1 MHLII
6 APENQVPTRMMSKI
20 VILLFHILLYSE
32 LIPSEAQTWIKSGYW
47 YSGTGSPISDINS
60 ALYTHLICAFAHV
73 NSSSYE
79 VSVSSSDEQY
89 FLTFT
94 DTVRQKNPSVTTLLS
109 IGGADA
115 NHTTLSNMVS
125 KASYRKSFIDSSIKI
140 ARLYGFQGLDF
151 GWNSANTSSDMTNMG
166 LLFQDWRAAVNFE
179 AKNSSQKD
187 LILTAA
193 VHFSPDLNSVSF
205 PVASIRSNLNWVHV
219 NAYDYHAPGWSNYT
233 GASAALYDP
242 SSNANTDY
250 GIGAWIGRGLSASK
264 LVLGLPF
271 YGYAWTLKSPNDNGI
286 GAPATGPAAIAIK
299 GGGAI
304 RYYRIKSYVQS
315 YGAAI
320 MYNATYVVNYCTVGS
335 TWIGFDDVEAVRMK
349 VSYAREKKLLGYVV
363 WQIPYDDN
371 WALSL
376 AAQKEENNGRPK
388 WQLLVIILT
397 TTATIAL
404 LLCLLVCYLWM
415 RKLRSKV
422 IAEKLESKANNI
434 AAAGDSNSNVPN
446 LQVFSL
452 ADIEAATNKFSFEN
466 KLGEGGYGPV
476 YKGVLS
482 NGNEIAVKKLSKTST
497 QGFEEFK
504 NEVMLTAKLQHVNL
518 VQVLGFCIES
528 DEQMLMY
535 EYMPNKSLDFYLFDP
550 IRRDLLDWKKR
561 IDIIEGV
568 TQGLLYLQE
577 YSRMIII
584 HRDLKSSNILLDEE
598 MKPKISD
605 FGMARIFKK
614 DEHEANTDRIVGTYG
629 YIPPEYARKGVYSTK
644 SDVYSF
650 GVLLLQIISGKR
662 TTCYH
667 GLDENLNLLEY
678 AYELCKE
685 GKGMEFMDPTLDD
698 TTSSCKLI
706 RCMQIALL
714 CVQENATD
722 RPSMLEVSSML
733 KNEIIVVTN
742 PKRPAFSTK
751 RDEGD
756 KKDSRLQALQLE
768 ICSVD
773 DLTIT
778 EVVAR

>member
-1 MHLII
+1 M
-6 APENQVPTRMMSKI
+6 
-20 VILLFHILLYSE
+20 
-32 LIPSEAQTWIKSGYW
+32 PSEAQTWVKSGYW

-60 ALYTHLICAFAHV
+60 ALFTHLICAFADV

-79 VSVSSSDEQY
+79 LSVSSSDKQY
-89 FLTFT
+89 FFTFT

-109 IGGADA
+109 IGGAGA

-151 GWNSANTSSDMTNMG
+151 GWDSANTSSDMTNMG
-166 LLFQDWRAAVNFE
+166 MLFQDWRAAVNSE

-205 PVASIRSNLNWVHV
+205 PVDSIRSNLNWVHV
-219 NAYDYHAPGWSNYT
+219 NAYDYHAPRWSNYT

-242 SSNANTDY
+242 SSNASTDY
-250 GIGAWIGRGLSASK
+250 GIGAWIGRGLPASK

-271 YGYAWTLKSPNDNGI
+271 YGYAWTLKNPNDNGI

-304 RYYRIKSYVQS
+304 RYYRIKSYVES

-376 AAQKEENNGRPK
+376 AAQEEENNGRPK
-388 WQLLVIILT
+388 WPLLVIILT
-397 TTATIAL
+397 TTATIGL
-404 LLCLLVCYLWM
+404 LLCLLVCYLRM
-415 RKLRSKV
+415 RKLRSK
-422 IAEKLESKANNI
+422 AKKLESKANNI
-434 AAAGDSNSNVPN
+434 AAAGDSNSSVPN

-452 ADIEAATNKFSFEN
+452 TDIEAATNKFSFEN

-476 YKGVLS
+476 YKGVLP
-482 NGNEIAVKKLSKTST
+482 NGKEIAVKKLSKTST

-504 NEVMLTAKLQHVNL
+504 TEVMLTAKLQHVNL

-528 DEQMLMY
+528 DEQMLIY

-550 IRRDLLDWKKR
+550 IRRGLLDWKK
-561 IDIIEGV
+561 
-568 TQGLLYLQE
+568 
-577 YSRMIII
+577 
-584 HRDLKSSNILLDEE
+584 HEE

-629 YIPPEYARKGVYSTK
+629 YIPPEYAQKGVYSTK

-678 AYELCKE
+678 AYELWKD
-685 GKGMEFMDPTLDD
+685 GKGMEFMDPALDD

-714 CVQENATD
+714 CVQESAID

-733 KNEIIVVTN
+733 KNETIVVTN
-742 PKRPAFSTK
+742 PKKPAFSMK

-756 KKDSRLQALQLE
+756 EKDSRLKALQLE
-768 ICSVD
+768 IC
-773 DLTIT
+773 
-778 EVVAR
+778 